1 MNNIGVGIGILI
13 FNSNKEILL
22 LLRNSDAKKADSNMR
37 LEGTYTLPS
46 GNINYNESFEDAAIR
61 KTKEESNLDIK
72 KEDLNLVSIS
82 DDKNEYAHYVTIG
95 MIANKYSGEVMLK
108 DSEEFVSYDWF
119 DIDNLPSNL
128 CEPSR
133 KIIKNYLNNRIYN
146 KEEI

>member
-72 KEDLNLVSIS
+72 KEDLDLVSIA

-146 KEEI
+146 KEDI

>member
-72 KEDLNLVSIS
+72 KEDLNLVSIA

>member
-13 FNSNKEILL
+13 FNSDKEVLL

-46 GNINYNESFEDAAIR
+46 GNINYNESFENAAIR

-146 KEEI
+146 KEDI

>member
-13 FNSNKEILL
+13 FNSYKEILL
-22 LLRNSDAKKADSNMR
+22 LLRNSDPKKADINMR

-72 KEDLNLVSIS
+72 KEDLNLISIS

-119 DIDNLPSNL
+119 DIDNLPSDL

>member
-22 LLRNSDAKKADSNMR
+22 LLRNNDAKKADSNMR

-95 MIANKYSGEVMLK
+95 MIANNYSGEVMLR

>member
-95 MIANKYSGEVMLK
+95 MIANNYSGKVMLK

>member
-22 LLRNSDAKKADSNMR
+22 LLRNSDPKKADSNMR

-72 KEDLNLVSIS
+72 KEDLNLVSIA

-146 KEEI
+146 KEAI

>member
-22 LLRNSDAKKADSNMR
+22 LLRNSDPKKADSNMR

-108 DSEEFVSYDWF
+108 DSEEFVSYDWL

>member
-72 KEDLNLVSIS
+72 KEDLNLVSIV

>member
-72 KEDLNLVSIS
+72 KEDLNLISIS